1 MSKTLA
7 YSLTI
12 EFDEEERGYL
22 AYFPALPGCH
32 TWGETY
38 EEAVKNAEE
47 ALGWLSRG
55 LAKEWRE
62 YTGRRPPRG
71 RRGFI
76 GRGGQFA
83 SAGMTIRL
91 PSCTARDVDRAL
103 KRGGFTV
110 VHQRGSHRYYASPIT
125 GRSLRACQ
133 CTPAISSARYSRKS
147 FEMPD

>member
-47 ALGWLSRG
+47 ALVGYLEALQKNGEKIPPVKRARAAASSR
-55 LAKEWRE
+55 
-62 YTGRRPPRG
+62 
-71 RRGFI
+71 
-76 GRGGQFA
+76 
-83 SAGMTIRL
+83 
-91 PSCTARDVDRAL
+91 RA
-103 KRGGFTV
+103 
-110 VHQRGSHRYYASPIT
+110 
-125 GRSLRACQ
+125 
-133 CTPAISSARYSRKS
+133 
-147 FEMPD
+147 D